1 MLYYHDG
8 KMRCHQQMIHVMK
21 VLVHKALLPI
31 LHDVI
36 IHLLTNIQ
44 QSHDRVDMTLVSL
57 TSDYL
62 YLLMYIVENESNEFY
77 QYLIE
82 RCLKYL
88 TKTNA
93 YTSCLFILESHEDDL
108 NKSLIII
115 LKQTMLS
122 LLFKDDILDINH
134 NLTQQIIFIGF

>member
-62 YLLMYIVENESNEFY
+62 YLLMYIVENEISMDVVKQEFKNLYSND
-77 QYLIE
+77 
-82 RCLKYL
+82 
-88 TKTNA
+88 
-93 YTSCLFILESHEDDL
+93 EDFVL
-108 NKSLIII
+108 NWIRKVHCS
-115 LKQTMLS
+115 
-122 LLFKDDILDINH
+122 LDI
-134 NLTQQIIFIGF
+134 TPKIYAQIIKIVTYKK

>member
-62 YLLMYIVENESNEFY
+62 YLLIEYFKLLWLSMLPIPTPSSFITHLSIRRQLQSFCDINWKILLSLKILRTLEGIHLDENGLLLVL
-77 QYLIE
+77 LIE
-82 RCLKYL
+82 QFL
-88 TKTNA
+88 T
-93 YTSCLFILESHEDDL
+93 L
-108 NKSLIII
+108 
-115 LKQTMLS
+115 
-122 LLFKDDILDINH
+122 
-134 NLTQQIIFIGF
+134 